1 MKLYCLPPRHWV
13 RSTMRNQPINFV
25 PIMKMESKDIHIDK
39 CLKYRSISYSGHHTH
54 EDFFRFDVN
63 LNLSIAYNT
72 LKLRTIII
80 EFFSFERIAYRFKT
94 SYRIIYLMQMIS
106 SDRFKCVVCS
116 VITNDILPSRT
127 MLIESIINGL
137 SPSYLQIW
145 KWT

>member
-1 MKLYCLPPRHWV
+1 MKLYCLPPWHWV

-39 CLKYRSISYSGHHTH
+39 CLKYRSILYSGHHTH

-80 EFFSFERIAYRFKT
+80 EFFLFERIAYRFET

-116 VITNDILPSRT
+116 VITNDILPSV
-127 MLIESIINGL
+127 
-137 SPSYLQIW
+137 SPHALC
-145 KWT
+145 